1 KAQSPKPVP
10 SVNNA
15 FYDHLGETWYEGD
28 DHAIALLRA
37 EMPLKVGFVFEQM
50 TAHDIEPGAR
60 ILDVACGGGLVTF
73 PLAEAGYSVH
83 GVDLSEGSIEA
94 ARGRTPANSTA
105 TFAVGDAYA
114 LEAEDASFDVV
125 LLLDMLEH
133 VERPADVLAEAA
145 RVVRPGGLVM
155 FNTFNSTPLA
165 WLLAVHGFKFIVR
178 DAPEHIHVFDLFI
191 APSVL
196 AEMGADAGLQMDV
209 VRGVRPALGKPFWWS
224 LRHRRIHPD
233 FQFRFTASPAVGYMG
248 CLVREPA
255 TRAGEFAEQ
264 A

>member
-1 KAQSPKPVP
+1 MAT
-10 SVNNA
+10 VNNA

-37 EMPLKVGFVFEQM
+37 EMPLKLRFVLERM
-50 TAHDIEPGAR
+50 RAHSIVPGAR
-60 ILDVACGGGLVTF
+60 VLDVACGGGLVTF
-73 PLAEAGYSVH
+73 PLAEAGYDVH

-94 ARGRTPANSTA
+94 ARARAPARSTA
-105 TFAVGDAYA
+105 TFAVGDAYG
-114 LEAEDASFDVV
+114 LEAEDASFDAV

-133 VERPADVLAEAA
+133 VERPVDVLAEAA

-178 DAPEHIHVFDLFI
+178 NAPAHIHVFELFI
-191 APSVL
+191 APSDL
-196 AEMGADAGLQMDV
+196 AEMAAEVGLEVEV

-233 FQFRFTASPAVGYMG
+233 FQFRFSLSPAVGYMG
-248 CLVREPA
+248 CLVRQSPA
-255 TRAGEFAEQ
+255 QAGEV
-264 A
+264 

>member
-1 KAQSPKPVP
+1 MPT
-10 SVNNA
+10 VNNA
-15 FYDHLGETWYEGD
+15 FYHGLGDIWYEGD

-37 EMPLKVGFVFEQM
+37 EMPLKLSFVLERLK
-50 TAHDIEPGAR
+50 AHGIEPGSQ

-73 PLAEAGYSVH
+73 PLAEAGFDVL
-83 GVDLSEGSIEA
+83 GVDLAEGAIEA
-94 ARGRTPANSTA
+94 ARTRAPASSTA
-105 TFAVGDAYA
+105 TFEVGDAYA
-114 LEAEDASFDVV
+114 LDAGDASFDAV

-145 RVVRPGGLVM
+145 RVVRPGGLVL

-196 AEMGADAGLQMDV
+196 AELAADVGLDMEV
-209 VRGVRPALGKPFWWS
+209 IRGVRPSLGKPFWWS

-233 FQFRFTASPAVGYMG
+233 FRFQFTRSPAVGYMG
-248 CLVREPA
+248 CCVRQAPA
-255 TRAGEFAEQ
+255 RA
-264 A
+264 